1 MTRRIALLVTLVL
14 AQSIPATAL
23 SREKDLDH
31 WVERELTPY
40 VTQQLRTHPRF
51 RDQTVMFVVLR
62 DNAPASTSNNL
73 ALSLRDR
80 LLSAAVNTAG
90 VSIGWRQGRSGQT
103 VDARHDDCLRDRV
116 HYYVGIEIEQ
126 TLDSKYTVSLRALD
140 LNDRTWVTG
149 FGKQWQGELSTVQR
163 QAMRQQN
170 IDMTFLG
177 ARDVP
182 YTLTQTDMLAAN
194 LAHQL
199 SCTLHQL
206 MGEDYVAS
214 TSSTT
219 KSHSSL
225 QGTVELIS
233 NNLAGRQAL
242 LLTDDV
248 SRANAVIDGKAHRI
262 DGNLH
267 QYWLTLTPDP
277 DVDGLAALSASA
289 YIVLPPES
297 RPTAPAN
304 SPVVKTVNR
313 STPAIVS
320 IPNGGKDG
328 LIGPLTIATPLT
340 TGQCRYPCSILQ
352 ARANSDAVAFFLQH
366 QSNHGLVR
374 LSDSDCRRRTTA
386 RLARGGELLELPIAY
401 TSTDENDWDETLD
414 WALQPTS
421 DTYYVVVVADEKA
434 ARSIADHIDQLPLR
448 CSDALRPG
456 LSDDKLREWL
466 ADFAILTARTSNAFD
481 WRAIS
486 VQDLM

>member
-1 MTRRIALLVTLVL
+1 MIRRIALIATLIL

-23 SREKDLDH
+23 SREKDLDQ
-31 WVERELTPY
+31 WVDRELTPY

-62 DNAPASTSNNL
+62 DNAPAPTSNNL

-80 LLSAAVNTAG
+80 LLGAAVNTAG
-90 VSIGWRQGRSGQT
+90 VSIGWRQGRSGQP
-103 VDARHDDCLRDRV
+103 VDARQDDCLRDRV
-116 HYYVGIEIEQ
+116 HYYIGVEIEQ

-206 MGEDYVAS
+206 MGEDYIAS
-214 TSSTT
+214 RNSTT
-219 KSHSSL
+219 QSHSAL

-242 LLTDDV
+242 LLTDNE
-248 SRANAVIDGKAHRI
+248 SQANAVIDGKAHRI

-277 DVDGLAALSASA
+277 EAGGLAALSASA

-297 RPTAPAN
+297 QPTKSAAN
-304 SPVVKTVNR
+304 PIARAEATP
-313 STPAIVS
+313 TPAIIS
-320 IPNGGKDG
+320 IPNAGKDG
-328 LIGPLTIATPLT
+328 LIGPLQISSPVSASR
-340 TGQCRYPCSILQ
+340 CRYPCSVLQ
-352 ARANSDAVAFFLQH
+352 TRANSDAVAFFLQH
-366 QSNHGLVR
+366 QANHGLVR

-386 RLARGGELLELPIAY
+386 RLARTGEMLELPIAY
-401 TSTDENDWDETLD
+401 TSTNKNDWNATLD
-414 WALQPTS
+414 WALQPAS
-421 DTYYVVVVADEKA
+421 DTYYVVVVADDKA
-434 ARSIADHIDQLPLR
+434 ARTIADHIDQLPLR
-448 CSDALRPG
+448 CSNALRPG
-456 LSDDKLREWL
+456 LTDEQLRDWL
-466 ADFAILTARTSNAFD
+466 AEFAVLTAGTSDAFD